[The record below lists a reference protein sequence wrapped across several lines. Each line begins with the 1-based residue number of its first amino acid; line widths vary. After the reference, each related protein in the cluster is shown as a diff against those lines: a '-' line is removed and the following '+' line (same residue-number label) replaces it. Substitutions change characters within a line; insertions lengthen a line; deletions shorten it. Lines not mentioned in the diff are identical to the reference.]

1 MSNIEHRAVIKFF
14 TRKGLNATEISK
26 ELDNVYKD
34 SAPSYRTVAK
44 WVAEFKDPER
54 GFEDAPRSGRP
65 STAVS
70 NENIQAVERL
80 VMRDRQISVRRVADQ
95 LGVSKTIVCEILNN
109 YLGMKKVYTKWVPKL
124 LTPLQRANRVECC
137 EELLQES
144 EEDPIRFL
152 GRIVTG
158 DETWI
163 HHYDPLSQ
171 LEAKVW
177 KKPGEET
184 PSRPRIQRSTR
195 KIMMTIFWDNEGIL
209 LMDYLS
215 HGDTISGQYYASLID
230 RLRSAVLEKR
240 RGKFSRGVLL
250 LHDNAPVH
258 KSNIAQAAI
267 RRVGFTELNHPAYS
281 PDIAPSDYYLFSN
294 LKKFLRGK
302 NFHSDDHAIMTVED
316 YLSGLKSEF
325 FFQGI
330 KSLRDRWVRV
340 IASQGEYIQ

>member
-1 MSNIEHRAVIKFF
+1 
-14 TRKGLNATEISK
+14 
-26 ELDNVYKD
+26 
-34 SAPSYRTVAK
+34 
-44 WVAEFKDPER
+44 
-54 GFEDAPRSGRP
+54 
-65 STAVS
+65 
-70 NENIQAVERL
+70 
-80 VMRDRQISVRRVADQ
+80 MRDRQISVRRVADQ

-144 EEDPIRFL
+144 KEDPIRFL

-294 LKKFLRGK
+294 LKKFLCGK

-325 FFQGI
+325 FS
-330 KSLRDRWVRV
+330 KV
-340 IASQGEYIQ
+340 